1 METYH
6 VDRSRVPSV
15 KKTSDGYL
23 RGDAI
28 VTRIGVFT
36 YLNADGTY
44 RKELRHPDD
53 VLSVES
59 LGTLQMIPVTVGH
72 PPEPVTSENADR
84 LSVGFTGQE
93 VRVDGR
99 HIVVPLTVTTRAG
112 IEAIQ
117 GGSQELSLG
126 YKLDLIEESGS
137 YDGESYTHR
146 QTNIRYNHLAI
157 VDKARAGRAARLN
170 LDGIEASVLIHSME
184 KETTMHKVNVDG
196 IAYDAAPEVVNY
208 LSKQT
213 ARADKAEAELQT
225 ERARADRAEAAR
237 DDATERANKA
247 ENSLKNSVP
256 SSEIQALVQS
266 RVALESRVARVVN
279 VDGMSSMSDIALMT
293 AALKSKNPSINLDGK
308 SEDYITA
315 RFDALIEG
323 LGTSDVK
330 LGRVAPTAASTPQNR
345 GDAASEEEAY
355 KRSITNFNDWR
366 NAK

>member
-53 VLSVES
+53 VLSDES

-72 PPEPVTSENADR
+72 PSKPVTSENADR

-117 GGSQELSLG
+117 GGAQELSLG

-225 ERARADRAEAAR
+225 ERARADKAEAAR
-237 DDATERANKA
+237 DAAVERADAA
-247 ENSLKNSVP
+247 EAALKGTVP
-256 SSEIQALVQS
+256 ASSIQALVQS
-266 RVALESRVARVVN
+266 RVALESKVARVVN
-279 VDGMSSMSDIALMT
+279 LDNVSTMTDVALMT
-293 AALKSKNPSINLDGK
+293 AALKSKNSSINLDGK
-308 SEDYITA
+308 SEDYIVA
-315 RFDALIEG
+315 RFDALVEG
-323 LGTSDVK
+323 LGATEEK
-330 LGRVAPTAASTPQNR
+330 LKRVAPHSAPAAETR
-345 GDAASEEEAY
+345 GDAASEEAAY